1 MFVFFKAL
9 NGYYDAL
16 GSVVRMFE
24 SMRKDLES
32 FIQMAE
38 PEDRERYEE
47 ALLDLSVKM
56 QNAFTD
62 AYAIALEVMDIFLKV
77 NKGGDRGSCLV
88 EELPSAQGTQQELS
102 EN

>member
-1 MFVFFKAL
+1 LFVFFKAL

-24 SMRKDLES
+24 SMRKDLEN

-62 AYAIALEVMDIFLKV
+62 AYAIALEIMDIFLKV

-88 EELPSAQGTQQELS
+88 EELPSAQGTQQEVS
-102 EN
+102 E

>member
-1 MFVFFKAL
+1 VFFKAL

-24 SMRKDLES
+24 SMRKDLEN

-62 AYAIALEVMDIFLKV
+62 AYAIALEIMDIFLKV

>member
-1 MFVFFKAL
+1 MFFKAL

-56 QNAFTD
+56 QNAFAD
-62 AYAIALEVMDIFLKV
+62 AYAIALEIMDIFLKV

-88 EELPSAQGTQQELS
+88 EELPSAQGTQQEVS
-102 EN
+102 E

>member
-24 SMRKDLES
+24 SMRKDLEN

-62 AYAIALEVMDIFLKV
+62 AYAIALEIMDIFLKV

>member
-62 AYAIALEVMDIFLKV
+62 AYAIALEIMDIFLKV

-88 EELPSAQGTQQELS
+88 EELPSAQGTQQEVS
-102 EN
+102 E

>member
-24 SMRKDLES
+24 SMRKDLEN

-88 EELPSAQGTQQELS
+88 EELPSAQGTQQEVS
-102 EN
+102 E

>member
-24 SMRKDLES
+24 SMRKDLEN

-56 QNAFTD
+56 QNAFAD

-77 NKGGDRGSCLV
+77 SKGGDRGSCLV
-88 EELPSAQGTQQELS
+88 EELPSAQGTQQEVS
-102 EN
+102 E

>member
-24 SMRKDLES
+24 SMRKDLEN

-47 ALLDLSVKM
+47 ALFDLSAKM
-56 QNAFTD
+56 QNTFAD
-62 AYAIALEVMDIFLKV
+62 AYAIALEVMDIFLRM
-77 NKGGDRGSCLV
+77 NKGGDRGILRIVASD
-88 EELPSAQGTQQELS
+88 SHAI
-102 EN
+102 

>member
-1 MFVFFKAL
+1 

>member
-24 SMRKDLES
+24 SMRKDLEN

-47 ALLDLSVKM
+47 ALLDLSMKM
-56 QNAFTD
+56 QNTFAD

-77 NKGGDRGSCLV
+77 NKGGDRGSCFV
-88 EELPSAQGTQQELS
+88 EELPSAQGTKQELS

>member
-1 MFVFFKAL
+1 LFVFFKAL

-24 SMRKDLES
+24 SMRKDLEN

-62 AYAIALEVMDIFLKV
+62 AYAIALEIMDIFLKV

>member
-24 SMRKDLES
+24 SMRKDLEN
-32 FIQMAE
+32 FIQMAG

-47 ALLDLSVKM
+47 ALLDLSMKM
-56 QNAFTD
+56 QNTFAD
-62 AYAIALEVMDIFLKV
+62 AYAIALEIMDIFLKV
-77 NKGGDRGSCLV
+77 NKGGDRRSCLV

-102 EN
+102 KN

>member
-1 MFVFFKAL
+1 LFVFFKAL

-62 AYAIALEVMDIFLKV
+62 AYAIALEIMDIFLKV